1 MASCKSYQNRKK
13 EIENLNHLVQR
24 YEVYLKNK
32 DMRIS
37 QLERQLNQYAN
48 TLTDYLSVMS
58 APPVILTTN
67 KEEIERL
74 QTIIHRLENITVMQG
89 KEIDQL
95 KMTIRL
101 YREYVLKAYD
111 PDATDIIE
119 IPNCLKPLDSIKY
132 VGEKSGFNHQS

>member
-24 YEVYLKNK
+24 YEVYLK
-32 DMRIS
+32 DMRIC
-37 QLERQLNQYAN
+37 QLERQLNQYTN
-48 TLTDYLSVMS
+48 TLTDYLSVTP

-74 QTIIHRLENITVMQG
+74 QIIIQRLENITVMQG
-89 KEIDQL
+89 KEINQL

-111 PDATDIIE
+111 PDATNIIE

-132 VGEKSGFNHQS
+132 VGEKSGLDNQS